1 MYLRF
6 KALLISHAQFSHAL
20 RVTLAIAF
28 TLAFYSVIH
37 VPHSMW
43 GPVTVVVVMM
53 QPYAGAIV
61 YKGFQRI
68 GGTLLGAIL
77 GLLTVL
83 FPDKFDYLIPAWML
97 AWVFL
102 LSLKSYGKNIY
113 FFFLA
118 VMTLIIVSYQGDTAL
133 EVSVALWRVANILIG
148 SLIAIA
154 FSLLLPIR
162 AITSWNTLFNQ
173 NLRALRQLYQAHA
186 SAHMLSIKQLN
197 SMKREVLERH
207 MKMIILLPNVQKER
221 HKLAGHYRTIIT
233 VQRSL
238 ISVTEQLIETHWSSD
253 ISRRQL
259 LAQTDLKQYQQHI
272 ITILNQL
279 EQASTNH
286 SSLMDIDT
294 LPDIDILPTMAEEIL
309 PNDTANALGIYAYF
323 WLTRQFI
330 SRLDALIIQLR
341 IINQK

>member
-1 MYLRF
+1 MYLRL

-28 TLAFYSVIH
+28 TLAFYSIVP

-43 GPVTVVVVMM
+43 GPVTVIVVMM

-83 FPDKFDYLIPAWML
+83 FPDQFDYLIPVWML

-118 VMTLIIVSYQGDTAL
+118 VMTLIIVSYQGNTSL
-133 EVSVALWRVANILIG
+133 EVNVALWRVANILIG

-154 FSLLLPIR
+154 FSMLMPIR
-162 AITSWNTLFNQ
+162 AITGWNLLFNQ

-186 SAHMLSIKQLN
+186 SAHMLSLRQLN
-197 SMKREVLERH
+197 VMKREVLERH

-221 HKLAGHYRTIIT
+221 HKLSGHYRTIIT

-272 ITILNQL
+272 ITILTQL
-279 EQASTNH
+279 ELASANH
-286 SSLMDIDT
+286 SSLAGIDT
-294 LPDIDILPTMAEEIL
+294 LPNIDLLPIMAEEIS
-309 PNDTANALGIYAYF
+309 PNDAANSLGIYGYF

-341 IINQK
+341 IINQ